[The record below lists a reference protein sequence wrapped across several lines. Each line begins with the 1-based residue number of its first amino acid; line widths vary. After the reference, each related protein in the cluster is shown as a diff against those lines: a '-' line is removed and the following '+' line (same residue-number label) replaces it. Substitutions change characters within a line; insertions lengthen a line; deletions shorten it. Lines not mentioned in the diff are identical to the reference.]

1 MRNPDKTDFCYY
13 PFFQVLVSAEGK
25 YKPCSKHDDF
35 ITHEGKELKVGEA
48 SVADAWNSDY
58 MQTMRHNFHNEIRT
72 KGCRQC
78 WREQSLGL
86 KPMRYDSYNY
96 KVPESQ
102 VNAPVS
108 PMRVEINASNVCN
121 MRCRICSPRAS
132 SKWIKEGKDLLGYT
146 EEIHYNL
153 VGENVKIIK
162 EWIPNITEIGYFG
175 GEPLL
180 SDENLD
186 ILRYCVE
193 TGHSKHI
200 TILLNTNGT
209 VYTDEIAMLFS
220 KFKKVFLNFSIDDIG
235 ARFEYQRKGGNWDE
249 VIDNMKK
256 FIAHGGYN
264 SWNVIECKICCTVT
278 SMNIYYF
285 PEYFDFMNTHFP
297 GLPVFWNLLYA
308 PVGLSIQILPV
319 DVKTLIKN
327 RLQSHIKTS
336 YKMTERRT
344 KTVENLI
351 TYLDA
356 HEEAQF
362 DEFFSTIARHD
373 KYRQESFQEIFPEFW
388 EVIKQYKPDDIV
400 MYETNQQV
408 LA

>member
-1 MRNPDKTDFCYY
+1 M
-13 PFFQVLVSAEGK
+13 
-25 YKPCSKHDDF
+25 
-35 ITHEGKELKVGEA
+35 
-48 SVADAWNSDY
+48 
-58 MQTMRHNFHNEIRT
+58 
-72 KGCRQC
+72 
-78 WREQSLGL
+78 
-86 KPMRYDSYNY
+86 
-96 KVPESQ
+96 
-102 VNAPVS
+102 
-108 PMRVEINASNVCN
+108 
-121 MRCRICSPRAS
+121 
-132 SKWIKEGKDLLGYT
+132 
-146 EEIHYNL
+146 
-153 VGENVKIIK
+153 GENVKIIK

-278 SMNIYYF
+278 SMNI
-285 PEYFDFMNTHFP
+285 
-297 GLPVFWNLLYA
+297 
-308 PVGLSIQILPV
+308 
-319 DVKTLIKN
+319 
-327 RLQSHIKTS
+327 
-336 YKMTERRT
+336 
-344 KTVENLI
+344 ENLI